1 MDQPVKQGEAAGPP
15 PPAPPAPQA
24 PQAPTAAEHVLP
36 SLGRGIS
43 RLARELR
50 ERRGLRTVLMGGAL
64 VLIALILGMNSPWTL
79 PLVIAGVLLIAV
91 GSLGPRLSGRM
102 AIEFGASGTVIE
114 MRTEITPPGTVASEH
129 NRTLPLPVAV
139 AVEEGAEPAAPI
151 EAEVIEGTGETI
163 EIEVAK
169 LEELIATAEAGRPA
183 GSTIPRFPGTE
194 GPAQDARRSA

>member
-1 MDQPVKQGEAAGPP
+1 MDQPVKQGEPAVPP
-15 PPAPPAPQA
+15 PPTPPAPT
-24 PQAPTAAEHVLP
+24 TAQHLLP

-43 RLARELR
+43 RLARELG

-79 PLVIAGVLLIAV
+79 PLVIAGLLLIAV

-139 AVEEGAEPAAPI
+139 ESGELEASETPAV

-163 EIEVAK
+163 EIEVSK
-169 LEELIATAEAGRPA
+169 LEELIATAEAARPV
-183 GSTIPRFPGTE
+183 SSSVPRFPGTE
-194 GPAQDARRSA
+194 GPAQSARRSA